1 MEMPAER
8 IFTVVLSWV
17 CEIELIDFLQ
27 HRLQL
32 AGVKKDVKLQ
42 MRRPGAVSELCDV
55 DSYSFQLD

>member
-1 MEMPAER
+1 MQARGLLSAPRPSVYYMEMPAER

-32 AGVKKDVKLQ
+32 AGVKKDVK
-42 MRRPGAVSELCDV
+42 
-55 DSYSFQLD
+55 